1 MPLDP
6 RWVAAP
12 PELVALIFEGGP
24 GPESIVAYAAVMAT
38 EAASHQMGM
47 AVSATNIAT
56 TSASWT
62 GLAGTANVA
71 RGTALNMSGLEPLAG
86 HCAKHVMLAQ
96 AAVDAYTM
104 AAPSV
109 IPSVAC
115 QANRDLW
122 GTLCATNWFG
132 QNFPGITSQDIQ
144 YFGDYWPQN
153 SSVGLLYATSL
164 GSIAAAAAVPPPA
177 VAGDL
182 APAGLGS
189 AASLAGQVGSTA
201 GQDAAQAS
209 TTAGGQLTSAG
220 SAPSEAANQMTS
232 MLGQGPQLISGA
244 MQPLTQVAGAPM
256 QVAQS
261 GLGPLQSMMGMFT
274 GANAPAGAAE
284 AAGLEAMGAPLGG
297 AGGAAAGGMGAGG
310 AGVGGLSSSAAS
322 LTSFT
327 SPASTF
333 EPESGGRPTGRAGV
347 LNAADLRSPTARAA
361 GGSAMP
367 MSPAGMLGRG
377 ESASG
382 DKKDDVTHARIVV
395 NSDHQDPQRT
405 DL

>member
-12 PELVALIFEGGP
+12 PEIVALIFEGGP

-71 RGTALNMSGLEPLAG
+71 RGTALNMGGLEPLAG

-122 GTLCATNWFG
+122 GTLWATNWFG
-132 QNFPGITSQDIQ
+132 QNFPGIASQDIQ

-177 VAGDL
+177 VAGDV

-209 TTAGGQLTSAG
+209 TTAGGQLASAG

-232 MLGQGPQLISGA
+232 MLGQGPQLLSGA
-244 MQPLTQVAGAPM
+244 MQPLTQMTQAPM
-256 QVAQS
+256 QMAQS

-274 GANAPAGAAE
+274 GANAGSGAAE
-284 AAGLEAMGAPLGG
+284 AAGMEAMGAPLGG

-347 LNAADLRSPTARAA
+347 LNAADLKSPTARAA

>member
-1 MPLDP
+1 MPIDP

-12 PELVALIFEGGP
+12 PEIVALIFEGGP
-24 GPESIVAYAAVMAT
+24 GPESIVAYATVMAT

-47 AVSATNIAT
+47 AASAANIAT

-71 RGTALNMSGLEPLAG
+71 KGTALNMGGLEPLAA
-86 HCAKHVMLAQ
+86 HWAKHVMLAQ

-104 AAPSV
+104 ASPSV

-115 QANRDLW
+115 NANRDLW

-132 QNFPGITSQDIQ
+132 QNTPGIVSQDVQ

-153 SSVGLLYATSL
+153 SSVGVLYASTL
-164 GSIAAAAAVPPPA
+164 GAISAAAAVPPPA
-177 VAGDL
+177 VAGDM

-189 AASLAGQVGSTA
+189 VASLAGQAGSTA
-201 GQDAAQAS
+201 GQDAGQAAAS
-209 TTAGGQLTSAG
+209 AGSQLTSAG
-220 SAPSEAANQMTS
+220 SPASGGANQMTS
-232 MLGQGPQLISGA
+232 MLGEGQQLISGA
-244 MQPLTQVAGAPM
+244 MQPFQQLASAPM
-256 QVAQS
+256 QLAQS
-261 GLGPLQSMMGMFT
+261 GMSPIQSLMGIFT
-274 GANAPAGAAE
+274 GANVPAPE
-284 AAGLEAMGAPLGG
+284 TAGLSAIGAPLGG

-347 LNAADLRSPTARAA
+347 LNAADLKSPTARGV

-377 ESASG
+377 ESPSG

-395 NSDHQDPQRT
+395 NSAHQDPQRT

>member
-12 PELVALIFEGGP
+12 PEIVALIFEGGP
-24 GPESIVAYAAVMAT
+24 GPESIVAYATVMAT

-132 QNFPGITSQDIQ
+132 QNFPGIASQDIQ

-177 VAGDL
+177 VAGDV

-189 AASLAGQVGSTA
+189 AAALAGQVGSTA

-209 TTAGGQLTSAG
+209 TTAGGQLASAG
-220 SAPSEAANQMTS
+220 SAPTGAADQMTS
-232 MLGQGPQLISGA
+232 MLGQGPQLISGV
-244 MQPLTQVAGAPM
+244 MQPMTQMAGAPM
-256 QVAQS
+256 QMAQG

-347 LNAADLRSPTARAA
+347 LNAADLKSPTARGV

-377 ESASG
+377 ESPSG

-395 NSDHQDPQRT
+395 NSDRQDPQRT

>member
-12 PELVALIFEGGP
+12 PEIVALIFEGGP
-24 GPESIVAYAAVMAT
+24 GPGSIVAYASVMAT

-47 AVSATNIAT
+47 AVSAANIAT

-62 GLAGTANVA
+62 GLAGTENVA
-71 RGTALNMSGLEPLAG
+71 RGTALNTGGLEPLAA

-109 IPSVAC
+109 IPAVAC

-122 GTLCATNWFG
+122 GVLNATNWFG
-132 QNFPGITSQDIQ
+132 QNTPGIVGQDLQ

-153 SSVGLLYATSL
+153 SSVGVLYATTL

-177 VAGDL
+177 AAVDA

-189 AASLAGQVGSTA
+189 AASLVSQTASTA
-201 GQDAAQAS
+201 GQDAAQAP
-209 TTAGGQLTSAG
+209 TAAQAVGSAG
-220 SAPSEAANQMTS
+220 SAPAEAGSQMSSMLSSAPQMLMGAAQPVTQAAN
-232 MLGQGPQLISGA
+232 
-244 MQPLTQVAGAPM
+244 VPM
-256 QVAQS
+256 QAAQS
-261 GLGPLQSMMGMFT
+261 GLGPLQSMMGMFMQ
-274 GANAPAGAAE
+274 GNAPVAAE
-284 AAGLEAMGAPLGG
+284 TAGLGAIGAPLGG
-297 AGGAAAGGMGAGG
+297 GGAAAGGLGAGG
-310 AGVGGLSSSAAS
+310 AGIGGLGSSTAG

-333 EPESGGRPTGRAGV
+333 EPEGGGRPTGRAGV
-347 LNAADLRSPTARAA
+347 LNAADLKSPTARAA

-367 MSPAGMLGRG
+367 MSPGGMLGRG
-377 ESASG
+377 ESPSG
-382 DKKDDVTHARIVV
+382 DKKDDVTHARVIVGA
-395 NSDHQDPQRT
+395 DKTDPQRM
-405 DL
+405 DV

>member
-12 PELVALIFEGGP
+12 PEIVALIFEGGP

-62 GLAGTANVA
+62 GLAGTANVT
-71 RGTALNMSGLEPLAG
+71 RGTALNMGGLEPLAG

-153 SSVGLLYATSL
+153 SSVGLLYASTL

-177 VAGDL
+177 VAGDV

-209 TTAGGQLTSAG
+209 TTAGGQLASAG

-232 MLGQGPQLISGA
+232 MPGQGPQLISGA
-244 MQPLTQVAGAPM
+244 MQPLTQMTQAPM
-256 QVAQS
+256 QMAQS

-347 LNAADLRSPTARAA
+347 LNAADLKSPTARAA

-377 ESASG
+377 ENPSG

-395 NSDHQDPQRT
+395 NSDHHDPQRT
-405 DL
+405 

>member
-1 MPLDP
+1 MPIDP

-12 PELVALIFEGGP
+12 PEIVALIFEGGP
-24 GPESIVAYAAVMAT
+24 GPESIVAYATVMAT

-47 AVSATNIAT
+47 AASAANIAT

-71 RGTALNMSGLEPLAG
+71 RGTALNMGGLEPLAA

-109 IPSVAC
+109 IPAIAC
-115 QANRDLW
+115 NANRDLW

-132 QNFPGITSQDIQ
+132 QNTPGIVSQDVQ

-153 SSVGLLYATSL
+153 SSVGVLYASTL
-164 GSIAAAAAVPPPA
+164 GAISAAAAVPPPA

-189 AASLAGQVGSTA
+189 AASLAAQAGSTA
-201 GQDAAQAS
+201 GQDAGQAS
-209 TTAGGQLTSAG
+209 ASVGSQLTSAG
-220 SAPSEAANQMTS
+220 SPASGGANQMTS
-232 MLGQGPQLISGA
+232 LLGEGQQLISGA
-244 MQPLTQVAGAPM
+244 FQPFQQLASAPM
-256 QVAQS
+256 QMAQS
-261 GLGPLQSMMGMFT
+261 GMSPIQSLMGMFT
-274 GANAPAGAAE
+274 GANAPAAE
-284 AAGLEAMGAPLGG
+284 TAGLSAIGAPLGG

-327 SPASTF
+327 QPASTF
-333 EPESGGRPTGRAGV
+333 EPETAGRPTGRAGV
-347 LNAADLRSPTARAA
+347 LNAGDLRSPTTRA
-361 GGSAMP
+361 GGGAMP

-377 ESASG
+377 ESPSG

-395 NSDHQDPQRT
+395 KSDQPDPQRT